1 MAVSIYFHRR
11 NSAVIRIYHKIFIMK
26 LLYFSSIFFCSFIL
40 VPLQAQEKEALADS
54 TYQKAMQHF
63 MGGEV
68 STATGYFEQVVVLR
82 AQTDSSKLINCFSNL
97 GRCYAEMGRKEE
109 AWSSYQT
116 AFRLSKKFNNEKSLG
131 YLFNNM
137 GVLEE
142 EQGHPNEAKMY
153 FENGVEVSRKA
164 GNDGSEALCHESLAI
179 HFGKQQDYAQSEK
192 HFVAAFE
199 IYERT
204 NNLPMVSSVLINL
217 GMLASE
223 QKKDSEAIE
232 WLEQSRKIANRLG
245 NYAHVVTAVN
255 GLTQLYLDNGQSK
268 KALQLT
274 NEISPLMDSVE
285 LLPVQR
291 DYYQSL
297 SEVYKANGM
306 WQKAFE
312 ASNRYYTLRD
322 SVFSEQQKETLVE
335 LKTRYEVAEKEQE
348 LIFQKAVN
356 QQQRIW
362 QWALGI
368 GLILTG
374 FLAFNWWR
382 AFQNK
387 SRLNV
392 QIRTEQQRSDELLL
406 NILPPAVA
414 EELKTNNAVVARRF
428 ENATV
433 LCTDFQDFTG
443 IVSRLR
449 PEQLVQLLDEY
460 FRGFDDITTKFGIE
474 KIKTMG
480 DAYMCVGGLPDAS
493 AGTSVH
499 VLRAALA
506 MRDWVNTINKRNMA
520 DGKPYFHCRIG
531 LHVGP
536 VVAGIVGKKKFVYDI
551 WGDTVNTATRMEQY
565 GAIDEV
571 NISNTVFQVVVEE
584 PGFQFEYRGE
594 IEVKGKGKLGMYFAR
609 EKTPD

>member
-1 MAVSIYFHRR
+1 
-11 NSAVIRIYHKIFIMK
+11 
-26 LLYFSSIFFCSFIL
+26 
-40 VPLQAQEKEALADS
+40 
-54 TYQKAMQHF
+54 
-63 MGGEV
+63 
-68 STATGYFEQVVVLR
+68 
-82 AQTDSSKLINCFSNL
+82 
-97 GRCYAEMGRKEE
+97 
-109 AWSSYQT
+109 
-116 AFRLSKKFNNEKSLG
+116 
-131 YLFNNM
+131 
-137 GVLEE
+137 
-142 EQGHPNEAKMY
+142 
-153 FENGVEVSRKA
+153 
-164 GNDGSEALCHESLAI
+164 
-179 HFGKQQDYAQSEK
+179 
-192 HFVAAFE
+192 
-199 IYERT
+199 
-204 NNLPMVSSVLINL
+204 
-217 GMLASE
+217 
-223 QKKDSEAIE
+223 
-232 WLEQSRKIANRLG
+232 
-245 NYAHVVTAVN
+245 
-255 GLTQLYLDNGQSK
+255 
-268 KALQLT
+268 
-274 NEISPLMDSVE
+274 
-285 LLPVQR
+285 
-291 DYYQSL
+291 
-297 SEVYKANGM
+297 
-306 WQKAFE
+306 
-312 ASNRYYTLRD
+312 
-322 SVFSEQQKETLVE
+322 
-335 LKTRYEVAEKEQE
+335 
-348 LIFQKAVN
+348 
-356 QQQRIW
+356 
-362 QWALGI
+362 
-368 GLILTG
+368 
-374 FLAFNWWR
+374 
-382 AFQNK
+382 
-387 SRLNV
+387 
-392 QIRTEQQRSDELLL
+392 
-406 NILPPAVA
+406 VA